1 MKFVAVVLM
10 AFVAMAT
17 GAPATDNELD
27 EIQLPGLFGS
37 LGGKLAAADDM
48 YDYSSSSSS
57 SSSSEEEGDELG
69 DAPEDKAC
77 CFPNVWQGRL
87 DSEFG
92 FAPIGDGRHGD
103 DDDSSDSDDGND
115 DKRRGGHGRPKG
127 VRSIDMVYVDGSK
140 KRLAGRKTEFRGPG
154 KSMNVSYI
162 LLTGSNNTANLY
174 LFNPTAKKCLHRVI
188 RGAKWRQHCI
198 PSNATMRGRYSLGPA
213 SGGLS
218 VQSWTFAVG
227 GGHKPKPN
235 DGAVDMTNVVD
246 DFWWSGLTTT
256 RARGRRLVVRVLAPD
271 HASSS
276 PPTCWSCRANAPRS

>member
-162 LLTGSNNTANLY
+162 LLTGSNIRPISTCSTRPPRSACTASSAE
-174 LFNPTAKKCLHRVI
+174 PSGVSIASRRTPQCAVAI
-188 RGAKWRQHCI
+188 RSARLAAV
-198 PSNATMRGRYSLGPA
+198 SASSRGRSPSA
-213 SGGLS
+213 
-218 VQSWTFAVG
+218 A
-227 GGHKPKPN
+227 
-235 DGAVDMTNVVD
+235 DTN
-246 DFWWSGLTTT
+246 
-256 RARGRRLVVRVLAPD
+256 RGRTTAP
-271 HASSS
+271 
-276 PPTCWSCRANAPRS
+276 WI